1 MITQASMDLR
11 ERHGDV
17 PRRHPW
23 EVARARFFQ
32 RLIAEHAELGSVG
45 RVLDIGA
52 GDGWFAH
59 ELAPALPA
67 DATVVCWDINY
78 RSEDLE
84 APTGPNVVRTAAA
97 PDGVFGVV
105 LALDV
110 LEHVLDADA
119 LIADQLVPTLAEDG
133 IAVFSVPAHP
143 WLFSDHDR
151 MLEHHRRYRPSQLRA
166 IVERHLTVVR
176 SGSLFTTLVP
186 PRALTV
192 GLERLG
198 RHHDPTGVGA
208 WSGGPLVTRAVTA
221 VLDAD
226 ASLGLRMGGSR
237 LALPGLST
245 WAVAVRRR
253 R

>member
-1 MITQASMDLR
+1 MPKITADGAHLTVLNLFSTDAPEKQEGLLAAMR
-11 ERHGDV
+11 EIVDSAAY
-17 PRRHPW
+17 P
-23 EVARARFFQ
+23 
-32 RLIAEHAELGSVG
+32 
-45 RVLDIGA
+45 
-52 GDGWFAH
+52 GWISS
-59 ELAPALPA
+59 
-67 DATVVCWDINY
+67 TVHSGQDRPGTANFIQW
-78 RSEDLE
+78 RSSEDLE

>member
-1 MITQASMDLR
+1 MDLR
-11 ERHGDV
+11 ERHGEA

-23 EVARARFFQ
+23 ELARARFFQ

-59 ELAPALPA
+59 ELAPQLPG
-67 DATVVCWDINY
+67 DATIVCWDINY
-78 RSEDLE
+78 RSEDLD
-84 APTGPNVVRTAAA
+84 APTGANIVRTAAE
-97 PDGVFGVV
+97 PEGVFAVV

-110 LEHVLDADA
+110 LEHVDDADT
-119 LIADQLVPTLAEDG
+119 LIADQLVPTLADDG

-143 WLFSDHDR
+143 RLFSDHDR
-151 MLEHHRRYRPSQLRA
+151 MLEHHRRYRPAQLRA
-166 IVERHLTVVR
+166 LVERHLHVVR

-192 GLERLG
+192 GLEHLG
-198 RHHDPTGVGA
+198 RHRDPTGVGA
-208 WSGGPLVTRAVTA
+208 WSAGPLATRAVTA

-226 ASLGLRMGGSR
+226 ASLGLRLSGSG
-237 LALPGLST
+237 LSLPGLST
-245 WAVAVRRR
+245 WAVAVRRSR
-253 R
+253 VR